1 VKTEVI
7 ERVIQGSL
15 ANRPLVLL
23 LTLILVGAGIYVIP
37 QVPLDALPDLSDV
50 QVIIKT
56 PYPGQAPQ
64 VVEDQVTYPL
74 ASALLA
80 VPGATAV
87 RGYSFFGD
95 SYLYIIFEDGTD
107 PYWARSRVLEY
118 LSQVTGQLPDGVRPT
133 LGPDASGVG
142 WVYQYA
148 LVDRSGRHSLAELRS
163 LQDWFLKYELQT
175 VPGVA
180 EVATLGGMVKQYQVV
195 LDPGRLRINEISP
208 PHIKR
213 MIQEGNQEVSG
224 SVIEMGEAEY
234 LIRSRGYITNLE
246 DLRRIP
252 YVKRREAGAALLLD
266 DIAEVRLGPQMRRG
280 MADLNGEGEVVG
292 GIVVMRWGA
301 NALKTIE
308 GVKAKL
314 AQLRTG
320 LPAGV
325 EMIET
330 YDRSSLIKGAVTTL
344 KHRLVEEFVLVALVC
359 AVFLLHLRSALVIVL
374 SLPVGIVAAFILM
387 YLQGI
392 DANIMSLGGIAIA
405 IGAMVDATIVM
416 VENVHKHLER
426 EALEG
431 QQRLRAIR
439 HALFEVGP
447 PLFFSLMIITVS
459 FLPVLA
465 LQAQEG
471 RLFRPLAFTKTYA
484 MAAAAGVAITLVPAL
499 IAYLVRGRIRAE
511 HRNPLNRAL
520 IAAYR
525 PFILAALQ
533 RPGVSLT
540 AALLLVATA
549 LWPLYKLGTEF
560 MPPLDEGA
568 LLYMPTTLPGIS
580 SGKALELL
588 QQTDRLIKTV
598 AEVDTVFGKIGRA
611 DTATDPAPLMMMET
625 TIQLKPR
632 EEWRPGMT
640 LERLKQELDT
650 LVDLP
655 GLSNAWLM
663 PIHARIDMLAT
674 GIKTPVGVKVAG
686 DDLAGIQALGSQ
698 IERVLMGVPGT
709 ASVYAER
716 VSGARY
722 IDIEVDR
729 DTAAHYGLSISDIQE
744 VIGMAVGGMNLAYTV
759 EGRERYPIQ
768 VRYPH
773 WVRSSVERLRE
784 LPLFVPG
791 GEQIRLGDVAQIAIQ
806 DGPDLIKSENA
817 RLNVWV
823 YVDIKHRDLGS
834 YVAEAQRVVAERVKL
849 APGDSLTW
857 SGQYEYL
864 VRAKERLQYIIPLTL
879 GLILVLLY
887 LNFRN
892 LAESLMVMGTVPLA
906 LVGGFWLLYGLGYH
920 LSVAVGVGFI
930 ALAGVAAEFGVVML
944 VYLDQAVKQ
953 HRPATR
959 DALREA
965 VIEGALLRV
974 RPKAMTAAVVIAGLL
989 PIMLGAGVGSEVMK
1003 RIATPL
1009 VGGMVTAPLV
1019 SMGVIPVLYFLWKRK
1034 GLPR

>member
-1 VKTEVI
+1 
-7 ERVIQGSL
+7 
-15 ANRPLVLL
+15 
-23 LTLILVGAGIYVIP
+23 
-37 QVPLDALPDLSDV
+37 
-50 QVIIKT
+50 
-56 PYPGQAPQ
+56 
-64 VVEDQVTYPL
+64 
-74 ASALLA
+74 
-80 VPGATAV
+80 
-87 RGYSFFGD
+87 
-95 SYLYIIFEDGTD
+95 
-107 PYWARSRVLEY
+107 
-118 LSQVTGQLPDGVRPT
+118 
-133 LGPDASGVG
+133 
-142 WVYQYA
+142 
-148 LVDRSGRHSLAELRS
+148 
-163 LQDWFLKYELQT
+163 
-175 VPGVA
+175 
-180 EVATLGGMVKQYQVV
+180 
-195 LDPGRLRINEISP
+195 
-208 PHIKR
+208 
-213 MIQEGNQEVSG
+213 
-224 SVIEMGEAEY
+224 
-234 LIRSRGYITNLE
+234 
-246 DLRRIP
+246 
-252 YVKRREAGAALLLD
+252 
-266 DIAEVRLGPQMRRG
+266 
-280 MADLNGEGEVVG
+280 
-292 GIVVMRWGA
+292 
-301 NALKTIE
+301 
-308 GVKAKL
+308 
-314 AQLRTG
+314 
-320 LPAGV
+320 
-325 EMIET
+325 
-330 YDRSSLIKGAVTTL
+330 
-344 KHRLVEEFVLVALVC
+344 
-359 AVFLLHLRSALVIVL
+359 
-374 SLPVGIVAAFILM
+374 
-387 YLQGI
+387 
-392 DANIMSLGGIAIA
+392 
-405 IGAMVDATIVM
+405 
-416 VENVHKHLER
+416 
-426 EALEG
+426 
-431 QQRLRAIR
+431 
-439 HALFEVGP
+439 
-447 PLFFSLMIITVS
+447 
-459 FLPVLA
+459 
-465 LQAQEG
+465 
-471 RLFRPLAFTKTYA
+471 
-484 MAAAAGVAITLVPAL
+484 
-499 IAYLVRGRIRAE
+499 
-511 HRNPLNRAL
+511 
-520 IAAYR
+520 
-525 PFILAALQ
+525 
-533 RPGVSLT
+533 
-540 AALLLVATA
+540 
-549 LWPLYKLGTEF
+549 